1 MFKRNKKILGI
12 LACASALS
20 GGSFL
25 AAQTHTAKIQEVKAA
40 RNNVSPR
47 SYGVDVASYQ
57 STNLSSMAK
66 AGGQFA
72 IVKVSEGTG
81 YRNPKAASQI
91 KSAIANNMMPM
102 AYHFATFGSNGSQAV
117 AEANYAVSNAKAL
130 GLPKGSYIACDWEN
144 GQGNNVNGG
153 KNPSANAII
162 AFMQKVKDSGFQ
174 PLLYSGAYL
183 LNSNINTAKVN
194 SVFPNSL
201 WVASYATMGRIDT
214 PNFNYFPSMNG
225 VAIWQFTDNWRG
237 LNVDGNISLLPLSMN
252 SASNASSNASS
263 QAATTNI
270 NQQASKPASSQPSEV
285 KTTKV
290 VMHRAAVYD
299 KNGNRVGKTI
309 YPTYKKIT
317 VLGGLVRI
325 GNRNY
330 YKIGDNQYLVARNID
345 GSPKYVK
352 HNAFVYTGKGK
363 RIYVPT
369 IKRGSTI
376 TAYGSRVKLHGRYYY
391 RIGVG
396 KYVKS
401 GNIR

>member
-102 AYHFATFGSNGSQAV
+102 AYHFATFGSNSSQAV
-117 AEANYAVSNAKAL
+117 AEANYAVSSAKAL
-130 GLPKGSYIACDWEN
+130 GLPKGSYIACDWETD
-144 GQGNNVNGG
+144 QGNNVNGG

-237 LNVDGNISLLPLSMN
+237 LHVDGNISLLPLTTN
-252 SASNASSNASS
+252 SGKGSS
-263 QAATTNI
+263 QAPSAKGVTARKKI
-270 NQQASKPASSQPSEV
+270 MSISSI
-285 KTTKV
+285 
-290 VMHRAAVYD
+290 YD
-299 KNGNRVGKTI
+299 KNGKNTGKHAK
-309 YPTYKKIT
+309 TYKTYNVYGTPVK
-317 VLGGLVRI
+317 I
-325 GNRNY
+325 GN
-330 YKIGDNQYLVARNID
+330 KE
-345 GSPKYVK
+345 
-352 HNAFVYTGKGK
+352 F
-363 RIYVPT
+363 
-369 IKRGSTI
+369 
-376 TAYGSRVKLHGRYYY
+376 Y
-391 RIGVG
+391 RIG
-396 KYVKS
+396 KNSYVKLANVDGIKRVLKS
-401 GNIR
+401 STKIFTNKGKVTSNSDVPAGTTVATYGGIKTVNGQKVYRVNKNRYMRADAF